1 MSLRSHVVNGTVE
14 CLDYIRF
21 YTYYLLLPFHVHE
34 SLNVVMSRTHIS
46 FQPDQILSIGA
57 EPRVNLK
64 LDSTILTK
72 FIVFNYEQVRFAIAA
87 IETTE
92 VPWVPLVRHSDDAI
106 AFGGPNCFSRKI
118 FVRYLSDF
126 RKRVVLKIQN
136 YHYRTVTTFQLLAPM
151 WFECV
156 LLTLRRDLFIYKK
169 TVDELNMGQYYELS
183 EFYKFV
189 SVAVSLTVV
198 CLECTR
204 LYLGYLGNLGE
215 RIPELASFWLIS
227 TLLQLP
233 LELFLVFDRNS
244 TYLPNER
251 IANSVALAFLAV
263 EIVTGTIVLKIS
275 ADHHAKRFYMAQLYG
290 IEDTIK

>member
-1 MSLRSHVVNGTVE
+1 MWKSSVVSASDRIFPGLACHDRKKEFFDIQNRVQSSLPLQIVLFLNVYYFPVWV
-14 CLDYIRF
+14 LFLI
-21 YTYYLLLPFHVHE
+21 YYL
-34 SLNVVMSRTHIS
+34 
-46 FQPDQILSIGA
+46 
-57 EPRVNLK
+57 
-64 LDSTILTK
+64 
-72 FIVFNYEQVRFAIAA
+72 
-87 IETTE
+87 
-92 VPWVPLVRHSDDAI
+92 DA
-106 AFGGPNCFSRKI
+106 K
-118 FVRYLSDF
+118 
-126 RKRVVLKIQN
+126 
-136 YHYRTVTTFQLLAPM
+136 
-151 WFECV
+151 
-156 LLTLRRDLFIYKK
+156 
-169 TVDELNMGQYYELS
+169 YYELS